1 MSEPKHENESGLII
15 DPAVLAD
22 IRAQCQRRR
31 AELEA
36 AGALPALTIAPGSSQ
51 SAPEALP
58 APSPPT
64 PPLAS
69 AFWQALLYG
78 SPDALVPAI
87 DANTALRLV
96 AHKLSTQY
104 NGADFTETV
113 RVDALRK
120 ALLSRFGAK
129 AWDVMN
135 KLQRGAPASA
145 DAPAPNEDQSHCS
158 SGVRDCPRTMPA
170 WRREFHQEASNERR
184 LLESMGGWCG

>member
-1 MSEPKHENESGLII
+1 MSELKHENDCGLII

-36 AGALPALTIAPGSSQ
+36 SGALPAATIAPESPQ
-51 SAPEALP
+51 SVREALP

-96 AHKLSTQY
+96 AHELSTHC
-104 NGADFTETV
+104 NGADFIETV
-113 RVDALRK
+113 RAGVLRK
-120 ALLSRFGAK
+120 ALFSRFGAK
-129 AWDVMN
+129 GWDVMD
-135 KLQRGAPASA
+135 KLWRAAPASPG
-145 DAPAPNEDQSHCS
+145 APVPNEDQSHCS
-158 SGVRDCPRTMPA
+158 PGVQECLRSIPA
-170 WRREFHQEASNERR
+170 WRRQFHQEISNEQR
-184 LLESMGGWCG
+184 LLEGIGGWCG